1 MKKLIVSAL
10 LLSAACANAQSLIK
24 IGNQQITS
32 AEFLQMY
39 NKKSS
44 FQDTSKTKEESM
56 KEYLDLYTK
65 FRLIVKE
72 AESLGIDTTKKFK
85 DELAG
90 YRSQL
95 AESYLTDKGV
105 SEELVKE
112 AYERMKYD
120 VHASHILILSRP
132 DDMPEDTLKA
142 FKKALELMNR
152 AKAGEDFAK
161 LAKENSEDPSAKQNG
176 GDLGFFSAL
185 RMVYPFESAAYNTPV
200 NEISKPVRTKFG
212 YHVIKVH
219 AKRPSV
225 GEVKVAHIMV
235 RLKENGTADDNKNAE
250 ERINEV
256 YAKLQSG
263 STWED
268 MVRLSEDYQ
277 TAQKGGD
284 LGYFGPNKFPKEFEE
299 ASFALKE
306 KGEISKPTKTAYGW
320 HIIKLVDK
328 KGMDSFEKMQGEL
341 KKSIAKN
348 DRSNL
353 SKDVVFKRIMKK
365 NGFKEFPKNLKK
377 MYDITDSSLV
387 MGAWKIPSNVEL
399 SKPLVQI
406 GKVQYTQK
414 DFADYIYTHEGVR
427 KNTTYKQLV
436 NQFYDN
442 FKHEKVFEFENKNLE
457 QNYPAFQAT
466 MKEYRDG
473 MLKFEITDA
482 KVWSKAS
489 KDTTGLKEF
498 YNANKDKWMWP
509 NRIKGE
515 VYICIN
521 ADVAKQVK
529 DLLDKGNTLPQVL
542 ELVNKSSQLNVR
554 VLQGA
559 YSKEDY
565 PALGTFYWKK
575 GVSDVAESAKMFYVF
590 KIDDI
595 LAPQPKKIEEARGI
609 ITSAYQNYLEENWM
623 KELRAK
629 YPVAVNNEEYNALL
643 KQK

>member
-10 LLSAACANAQSLIK
+10 LLSAAYVNAQNLIK
-24 IGNQQITS
+24 IGDQQITS

-44 FQDTSKTKEESM
+44 FQDTSKTKEELM

-72 AESLGIDTTKKFK
+72 AESLGLDTTKKFK

-90 YRSQL
+90 YRNQL
-95 AESYLTDKGV
+95 AESYLTDKSV

-142 FKKALELMNR
+142 YKKALELMNR

-185 RMVYPFESAAYNTPV
+185 RMVYPFESAAFNTPV

-212 YHVIKVH
+212 YHIIKVH

-235 RLKENGTADDNKNAE
+235 RLKENGTADENKNAE
-250 ERINEV
+250 DRINEI
-256 YAKLQSG
+256 YGKLQSG
-263 STWED
+263 STWEE
-268 MVRLSEDYQ
+268 MVRISEDYQ

-284 LGYFGPNKFPKEFEE
+284 LGYFGPNKFPKEFED

-306 KGEISKPTKTAYGW
+306 NGEISKPTKTAYGW
-320 HIIKLVDK
+320 HIIKLIDK
-328 KGMDSFEKMQGEL
+328 KGMDSFEKMQSEL

-353 SKDVVFKRIMKK
+353 SKDVVYNRIMKK

-377 MYDITDSSLV
+377 IFEITDSTLE
-387 MGAWKIPSNVEL
+387 MGTWKIPANVEL
-399 SKPLVQI
+399 KKPLFQI
-406 GKVQYTQK
+406 GNIKYTQK
-414 DFADYIYTHEGVR
+414 DLADYMFTREGLR
-427 KNTTYKQLV
+427 KNTNYKQLV
-436 NQFYDN
+436 NQYYDN

-457 QNYPAFQAT
+457 QNYPAFKAT

-489 KDTTGLKEF
+489 RDTTGLKEF

-521 ADVAKQVK
+521 AEVAKQVK

-542 ELVNKSSQLNVR
+542 EMVNKSSQLNVR

-575 GVSDVAESAKMFYVF
+575 GVSDVAENASMFYVF

-595 LAPQPKKIEEARGI
+595 LSPTPKKIEEARGI

-629 YPVAVNNEEYNALL
+629 YPVAVNNEEFNALL

>member
-90 YRSQL
+90 YRNQL

-235 RLKENGTADDNKNAE
+235 R
-250 ERINEV
+250 
-256 YAKLQSG
+256 
-263 STWED
+263 
-268 MVRLSEDYQ
+268 
-277 TAQKGGD
+277 
-284 LGYFGPNKFPKEFEE
+284 
-299 ASFALKE
+299 
-306 KGEISKPTKTAYGW
+306 
-320 HIIKLVDK
+320 
-328 KGMDSFEKMQGEL
+328 
-341 KKSIAKN
+341 
-348 DRSNL
+348 
-353 SKDVVFKRIMKK
+353 
-365 NGFKEFPKNLKK
+365 
-377 MYDITDSSLV
+377 
-387 MGAWKIPSNVEL
+387 
-399 SKPLVQI
+399 
-406 GKVQYTQK
+406 
-414 DFADYIYTHEGVR
+414 
-427 KNTTYKQLV
+427 
-436 NQFYDN
+436 
-442 FKHEKVFEFENKNLE
+442 
-457 QNYPAFQAT
+457 
-466 MKEYRDG
+466 
-473 MLKFEITDA
+473 
-482 KVWSKAS
+482 
-489 KDTTGLKEF
+489 
-498 YNANKDKWMWP
+498 
-509 NRIKGE
+509 
-515 VYICIN
+515 
-521 ADVAKQVK
+521 
-529 DLLDKGNTLPQVL
+529 
-542 ELVNKSSQLNVR
+542 
-554 VLQGA
+554 
-559 YSKEDY
+559 
-565 PALGTFYWKK
+565 
-575 GVSDVAESAKMFYVF
+575 
-590 KIDDI
+590 
-595 LAPQPKKIEEARGI
+595 
-609 ITSAYQNYLEENWM
+609 
-623 KELRAK
+623 
-629 YPVAVNNEEYNALL
+629 
-643 KQK
+643 

>member
-10 LLSAACANAQSLIK
+10 LLSAAYLNAQNLIK
-24 IGNQQITS
+24 IGDQQITS

-90 YRSQL
+90 YRNQL
-95 AESYLTDKGV
+95 AESYLTDKSV
-105 SEELVKE
+105 SEDLLKE

-132 DDMPEDTLKA
+132 DDMPDDTLKA
-142 FKKALELMNR
+142 YKKALDLMNR

-161 LAKENSEDPSAKQNG
+161 LAKDNSEDPSAKQNG

-185 RMVYPFESAAYNTPV
+185 RMVYTFESAAYNTTV
-200 NEISKPVRTKFG
+200 NQVSKPVRTKFG
-212 YHVIKVH
+212 YHIIKVR

-235 RLKENGTADDNKNAE
+235 RVKENGAAEENKNAE
-250 ERINEV
+250 ERINEI
-256 YAKLQSG
+256 YSKLQSG

-268 MVRLSEDYQ
+268 MVRISEDYQ

-306 KGEISKPTKTAYGW
+306 IGEISKPTKTDYGW

-328 KGMDSFEKMQGEL
+328 KGMESFEKMQGEL

-353 SKDVVFKRIMKK
+353 SKDVVYSRIMKK

-377 MYDITDSSLV
+377 IYDITDSSLV
-387 MGAWKIPSNVEL
+387 MGSWKIPANLEL
-399 SKPLVQI
+399 NKPLMQI
-406 GKVQYTQK
+406 GKMKYTQK

-427 KNTTYKQLV
+427 KNTGYKQLV
-436 NQFYDN
+436 NQYYDN
-442 FKHEKVFEFENKNLE
+442 FKHEKVFEFENKKLE
-457 QNYPAFQAT
+457 QNYPAFKAT

-473 MLKFEITDA
+473 MLKFEITDS

-498 YNANKDKWMWP
+498 YNAYKDKWMWTD
-509 NRIKGE
+509 RIKGE

-529 DLLDKGNTLPQVL
+529 VLLDRGNSLPQVL
-542 ELVNKSSQLNVR
+542 EMVNKSSQLNVR

-559 YSKEDY
+559 YSKDDY
-565 PALGTFYWKK
+565 PALASFYWKK
-575 GVSDVAESAKMFYVF
+575 GISDAVENAKMYYVF
-590 KIDDI
+590 KIDEI
-595 LAPQPKKIEEARGI
+595 LPPSPKKIEEARGI
-609 ITSAYQNYLEENWM
+609 ITSAYQNYLEENWI

-629 YPVAVNNEEYNALL
+629 YPVAVNNEEFNVLL

>member
-72 AESLGIDTTKKFK
+72 AESQGIDTTKKFK

-406 GKVQYTQK
+406 GKVKYTQK

-489 KDTTGLKEF
+489 KDTIGLKEF

>member
-436 NQFYDN
+436 NQLYDN

>member
-72 AESLGIDTTKKFK
+72 AESQGIDTTKKFK

-90 YRSQL
+90 YRNQL

-219 AKRPSV
+219 AKRSSV

-235 RLKENGTADDNKNAE
+235 RLKENGTADDNKNTE

-406 GKVQYTQK
+406 GKVKYTQK

>member
-10 LLSAACANAQSLIK
+10 LLSAAYLNAQNLIK
-24 IGNQQITS
+24 IGDQQITS

-90 YRSQL
+90 YRNQL
-95 AESYLTDKGV
+95 AESYLTDKSV
-105 SEELVKE
+105 SEDLLKE

-132 DDMPEDTLKA
+132 DDMPDDTLKA
-142 FKKALELMNR
+142 YKKALDLMNR

-161 LAKENSEDPSAKQNG
+161 LAKDNSEDPSAKQNG

-185 RMVYPFESAAYNTPV
+185 RMVYTFESAAYNTTV
-200 NEISKPVRTKFG
+200 NQVSKPVRTKFG
-212 YHVIKVH
+212 YHIIKVR

-235 RLKENGTADDNKNAE
+235 RVKENGAAEENKNAE
-250 ERINEV
+250 ERINEI
-256 YAKLQSG
+256 YSKLQSG

-268 MVRLSEDYQ
+268 MVRISEDYQ

-306 KGEISKPTKTAYGW
+306 IGEISKPTKTDYGW
-320 HIIKLVDK
+320 HIIKLADK
-328 KGMDSFEKMQGEL
+328 KGMESFEKMQGEL

-353 SKDVVFKRIMKK
+353 SKDVVYSRIMKK

-377 MYDITDSSLV
+377 IYDITDSSLV
-387 MGAWKIPSNVEL
+387 MGSWKIPANLEL
-399 SKPLVQI
+399 NKPLMQI
-406 GKVQYTQK
+406 GKMKYTQK

-427 KNTTYKQLV
+427 KNTGYKQLV
-436 NQFYDN
+436 NQYYDN
-442 FKHEKVFEFENKNLE
+442 FKHEKVFEFENKKLE
-457 QNYPAFQAT
+457 QNYPAFKAT

-473 MLKFEITDA
+473 MLKFEITDS

-498 YNANKDKWMWP
+498 YNAYKDKWMWTD
-509 NRIKGE
+509 RIKGE

-529 DLLDKGNTLPQVL
+529 VLLDRGNSLPQVL
-542 ELVNKSSQLNVR
+542 EMVNKSSQLNVR

-559 YSKEDY
+559 YSKDDY
-565 PALGTFYWKK
+565 PALASFYWKK
-575 GVSDVAESAKMFYVF
+575 GISDAVENAKMYYVF
-590 KIDDI
+590 KIDEI
-595 LAPQPKKIEEARGI
+595 LPPSPKKIEEARGI
-609 ITSAYQNYLEENWM
+609 ITSAYQNYLEENWI

-629 YPVAVNNEEYNALL
+629 YPVAVNNEEFNVLL

>member
-72 AESLGIDTTKKFK
+72 AESQGIDTTKKFK

-90 YRSQL
+90 YRNQL

>member
-90 YRSQL
+90 YRNQL

-406 GKVQYTQK
+406 GKVKYTQK

-643 KQK
+643 KQE

>member
-72 AESLGIDTTKKFK
+72 AESQGIDTTKKFK

-90 YRSQL
+90 YRNQL

-219 AKRPSV
+219 AKRSSV

-235 RLKENGTADDNKNAE
+235 RLKENGTADDNKNTE

-328 KGMDSFEKMQGEL
+328 KGKDSFEKMQGEL

-406 GKVQYTQK
+406 GKVKYTQK

-489 KDTTGLKEF
+489 KDTIGLKEF

>member
-72 AESLGIDTTKKFK
+72 AESQGIDTTKKFK

-90 YRSQL
+90 YRNQL

-406 GKVQYTQK
+406 GKVKYTQK

>member
-72 AESLGIDTTKKFK
+72 AESQGIDTTKKFK

-90 YRSQL
+90 YRNQL

-565 PALGTFYWKK
+565 PALATFYWKK

>member
-10 LLSAACANAQSLIK
+10 LLSAAYVNAQNLIK
-24 IGNQQITS
+24 IGDQQITS

-44 FQDTSKTKEESM
+44 FQDTSKTKEELM

-72 AESLGIDTTKKFK
+72 AESLGLDTTKKFI

-90 YRSQL
+90 YRNQL
-95 AESYLTDKGV
+95 AESYLTDKSV
-105 SEELVKE
+105 SDELVKE

-120 VHASHILILSRP
+120 RHASHILILSRL

-142 FKKALELMNR
+142 YKKALELMNR

-200 NEISKPVRTKFG
+200 NEVSKPVRTKFG
-212 YHVIKVH
+212 YHIIKVH
-219 AKRPSV
+219 AERPSV

-235 RLKENGTADDNKNAE
+235 RLKENGTADENKNAE
-250 ERINEV
+250 DRINEI
-256 YAKLQSG
+256 YGKLQSG
-263 STWED
+263 STWEE
-268 MVRLSEDYQ
+268 MVRISEDYQ

-284 LGYFGPNKFPKEFEE
+284 LGYFGPNKFPKEFED

-306 KGEISKPTKTAYGW
+306 KGEIYKPTKTAYGW
-320 HIIKLVDK
+320 HIIKLIDK
-328 KGMDSFEKMQGEL
+328 KGMDSFEKMQSEL

-353 SKDVVFKRIMKK
+353 SKDVVYNRIMKK

-377 MYDITDSSLV
+377 IFEITDSTLE
-387 MGAWKIPSNVEL
+387 MGTWKIPANVEL
-399 SKPLVQI
+399 KKPLFQI
-406 GKVQYTQK
+406 GNIKYTQK
-414 DFADYIYTHEGVR
+414 DLADYMFTREGLR
-427 KNTTYKQLV
+427 KNTNYKQLV
-436 NQFYDN
+436 NQYYDN

-457 QNYPAFQAT
+457 QNYPAFKAT

-489 KDTTGLKEF
+489 RDTTGLKEF

-509 NRIKGE
+509 NRIKGD

-521 ADVAKQVK
+521 AEVAKQVK
-529 DLLDKGNTLPQVL
+529 ALLDKGNTLPQVL
-542 ELVNKSSQLNVR
+542 ETVNKSSQLNVR

-575 GVSDVAESAKMFYVF
+575 GVSDVAENASMFYVF

-595 LAPQPKKIEEARGI
+595 LSPTPKKIEEARGI

-629 YPVAVNNEEYNALL
+629 YPVVVNNDEFNVLL

>member
-72 AESLGIDTTKKFK
+72 AESQGIDTTKKFK

-90 YRSQL
+90 YRNQL

-406 GKVQYTQK
+406 GKVKYTQK

-489 KDTTGLKEF
+489 KDTIGLKEF

>member
-90 YRSQL
+90 YRNQL

-219 AKRPSV
+219 AKRSSV

-406 GKVQYTQK
+406 GKVKYTQK

-436 NQFYDN
+436 NQLYDN

-489 KDTTGLKEF
+489 KDTIGLKEF

>member
-10 LLSAACANAQSLIK
+10 LLSAAYVNAQNLIK
-24 IGNQQITS
+24 IGDQQITS

-90 YRSQL
+90 YRNQL
-95 AESYLTDKGV
+95 AESYLTDKSV
-105 SEELVKE
+105 SEDLLKE

-142 FKKALELMNR
+142 YKKALELMNR

-185 RMVYPFESAAYNTPV
+185 RMVYPFESAAYNTTV
-200 NEISKPVRTKFG
+200 NEVSKPVRTKFG
-212 YHVIKVH
+212 YHIIKVH

-235 RLKENGTADDNKNAE
+235 RLKENGTADDIRNAE
-250 ERINEV
+250 ERINEI
-256 YAKLQSG
+256 YNKLQSG

-268 MVRLSEDYQ
+268 MVRISEDYQ

-299 ASFALKE
+299 ASFSLKE
-306 KGEISKPTKTAYGW
+306 IGEISKPTKTAYGW

-328 KGMDSFEKMQGEL
+328 KGMDSFEKMQGDL

-353 SKDVVFKRIMKK
+353 SKDVVYSRIMKK

-377 MYDITDSSLV
+377 IYDIADSTLV
-387 MGAWKIPSNVEL
+387 MGSWKIPANVEL
-399 SKPLVQI
+399 NKSLMQI
-406 GKVQYTQK
+406 GKMKYTQK
-414 DFADYIYTHEGVR
+414 DFADYIYRHEGVR
-427 KNTTYKQLV
+427 KNTGYKQLV
-436 NQFYDN
+436 NQYYDD
-442 FKHEKVFEFENKNLE
+442 FKHEKVFEFENKKLE
-457 QNYPAFQAT
+457 ENYPAFKAT

-473 MLKFEITDA
+473 MLKFEITDS

-498 YNANKDKWMWP
+498 YNAYKDKWMWP
-509 NRIKGE
+509 QRIKGE

-529 DLLDKGNTLPQVL
+529 DLLDRGNTLPQVL
-542 ELVNKSSQLNVR
+542 EMVNKSSQLNVR

-559 YSKEDY
+559 YSKDDY
-565 PALGTFYWKK
+565 PALASFYWKK
-575 GVSDVAESAKMFYVF
+575 GISDVAENAKMYYVF
-590 KIDDI
+590 RIDEI
-595 LAPQPKKIEEARGI
+595 LPPSPKKIEEARGI

-629 YPVAVNNEEYNALL
+629 YPVAANNEEFNVLL

>member
-72 AESLGIDTTKKFK
+72 AESQGIDTTKKFK

-90 YRSQL
+90 YRNQL

-212 YHVIKVH
+212 YHVIKVY
-219 AKRPSV
+219 AKRSSV

-235 RLKENGTADDNKNAE
+235 RLKENGNADDNKNAE

-406 GKVQYTQK
+406 GKVKYTQK

-457 QNYPAFQAT
+457 KNYPAFQAT

-565 PALGTFYWKK
+565 PALATFYWKK

>member
-90 YRSQL
+90 YRNQL

-152 AKAGEDFAK
+152 AKTGEDFAK

-219 AKRPSV
+219 AKRSSV

-406 GKVQYTQK
+406 GKVKYTQK

-436 NQFYDN
+436 NQLYDN

-509 NRIKGE
+509 SRIKGE

>member
-10 LLSAACANAQSLIK
+10 VLSAAFANAQSLIK
-24 IGNQQITS
+24 IGDQQITS

-90 YRSQL
+90 YRNQL
-95 AESYLTDKGV
+95 AESYLTDKSV

-142 FKKALELMNR
+142 YKKALELMNR

-185 RMVYPFESAAYNTPV
+185 RMVYPFESAAYNTSV

-256 YAKLQSG
+256 YSKLQSG

-353 SKDVVFKRIMKK
+353 SKDVVFNRIMKK

-377 MYDITDSSLV
+377 IYDITDSSLV

-406 GKVQYTQK
+406 GKVKYTQK

-489 KDTTGLKEF
+489 KDTIGLKEF

-565 PALGTFYWKK
+565 PALGSFYWKK

-629 YPVAVNNEEYNALL
+629 YPVAVNNEEFNALL

>member
-1 MKKLIVSAL
+1 
-10 LLSAACANAQSLIK
+10 
-24 IGNQQITS
+24 
-32 AEFLQMY
+32 
-39 NKKSS
+39 
-44 FQDTSKTKEESM
+44 
-56 KEYLDLYTK
+56 
-65 FRLIVKE
+65 
-72 AESLGIDTTKKFK
+72 
-85 DELAG
+85 
-90 YRSQL
+90 
-95 AESYLTDKGV
+95 
-105 SEELVKE
+105 
-112 AYERMKYD
+112 
-120 VHASHILILSRP
+120 
-132 DDMPEDTLKA
+132 
-142 FKKALELMNR
+142 MNR

-406 GKVQYTQK
+406 GKVKYTQK

-489 KDTTGLKEF
+489 KDTIGLKEF

-509 NRIKGE
+509 SRIKGE

>member
-72 AESLGIDTTKKFK
+72 AESQGIDTTKKFK

-90 YRSQL
+90 YRNQL

-406 GKVQYTQK
+406 GKVKYTQK

-436 NQFYDN
+436 NQLYDN

-457 QNYPAFQAT
+457 QNYPAFQDT
-466 MKEYRDG
+466 MKEYRDC